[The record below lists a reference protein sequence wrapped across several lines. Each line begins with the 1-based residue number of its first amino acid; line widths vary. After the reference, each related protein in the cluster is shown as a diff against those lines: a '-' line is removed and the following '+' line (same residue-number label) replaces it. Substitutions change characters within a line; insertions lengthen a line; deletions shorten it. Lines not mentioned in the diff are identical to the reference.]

1 MRKVNVRT
9 LPLHTK
15 KEVAVG
21 LAFDVLNGK
30 RSTTIIDKDGQ
41 VVNDERQHINTDSI
55 SRVFKNAEGVR
66 WGMERDFDFMQNHN
80 TYIAIVPVGDY
91 GVGFATTFV
100 PKA

>member
-15 KEVAVG
+15 REVAVG

-41 VVNDERQHINTDSI
+41 VVNDERQVINPDTM
-55 SRVFKNAEGVR
+55 SRVFKNAKDVR
-66 WGMERDFDFMQNHN
+66 WYMERDFDFMQTHN
-80 TYIAIVPVGDY
+80 TYIIVVPVGG

-100 PKA
+100 PKS